1 MSVAE
6 KKYKVNFTYLLNNLL
21 LIYYIAEKYSEG
33 LSEKEIASNLDCS
46 LDTVKRFLSLLHK
59 ISTEKHYTR
68 YYQKKKAE
76 DELTDK
82 A

>member
-6 KKYKVNFTYLLNNLL
+6 KKYNVNFPYILKILDTLR
-21 LIYYIAEKYSEG
+21 YIAQKTCEGCSKEK
-33 LSEKEIASNLDCS
+33 IASLLKTCPLTID
-46 LDTVKRFLSLLHK
+46 RYISLLHK
-59 ISTEKHYTR
+59 ISTEKHYIN